1 MIARLGKCSQWG
13 WMFPTKVDYDSPS
26 PVLAPGPW
34 TMRRYFSV
42 SVNCIFQIFPK
53 YFLNFSTQFCVFGIF
68 LRAGKY
74 FPPSWLWLPLSAAGL
89 WSIRGGGA
97 ASWDDHRSPLSNLGL
112 SHNTFH
118 DTVQCHV
125 MSHYVTQCHTIL
137 FMTLDKIQHMII
149 DQVQSLETIISRCVQ
164 SLCCHTM
171 WLCTE
176 RKSIK
181 GIFDELWR
189 IEIKWP
195 LSKIILQHTLE
206 TPKEPHNIKN

>member
-1 MIARLGKCSQWG
+1 MCLFAFNLFWILKKRKISIWSHAWASVLSEGECFRASWSWLAE
-13 WMFPTKVDYDSPS
+13 PS
-26 PVLAPGPW
+26 APGPW
-34 TMRRYFSV
+34 AMRRYFSV

-125 MSHYVTQCHTIL
+125 MSHYVTSCHTIL
-137 FMTLDKIQHMII
+137 FMTVQCHIVSHDVTQYFSIYWTQYFFTYCHELLDKH
-149 DQVQSLETIISRCVQ
+149 EA
-164 SLCCHTM
+164 
-171 WLCTE
+171 
-176 RKSIK
+176 
-181 GIFDELWR
+181 
-189 IEIKWP
+189 
-195 LSKIILQHTLE
+195 
-206 TPKEPHNIKN
+206 